1 MLKMNIRFDAAQI
14 AKAFGELQQEHPN
27 VMAQAINDTTR
38 EVRDAQVAEI
48 RASFDNPTAFTL
60 RALRTTFASRS
71 KLQAMVWLKDGTSR
85 AHYLIPQIEGG
96 NRPLKRFEEI
106 LVQAGLMRKNE
117 RAVPGAAA
125 KLDAYGNMGRGQIV
139 QILSQLQAF
148 NLAGS
153 DANATNSKRSKAKR
167 SKVEYF
173 VAHGGESRQGR
184 GSWKHGDK
192 MQHLRRGVWARYR
205 FSAGSAVK
213 PVLLFVNGTRYGKRF
228 DFVGTAQR
236 VIDARFKSHYEQRMQ
251 RQLAKL
257 GLAAGGQGA

>member
-1 MLKMNIRFDAAQI
+1 LA
-14 AKAFGELQQEHPN
+14 G
-27 VMAQAINDTTR
+27 
-38 EVRDAQVAEI
+38 
-48 RASFDNPTAFTL
+48 S
-60 RALRTTFASRS
+60 
-71 KLQAMVWLKDGTSR
+71 
-85 AHYLIPQIEGG
+85 

-117 RAVPGAAA
+117 RAVPGTGA

-153 DANATNSKRSKAKR
+153 DANATNSKRSNAKR

-192 MQHLRRGVWARYR
+192 MQHLRRGVWARHR
-205 FSAGSAVK
+205 FSSGSAVK

-236 VIDARFKSHYEQRMQ
+236 VIDSRFKALYEQRMQ
-251 RQLAKL
+251 KQLAKL
-257 GLAAGGQGA
+257 GLATGGQGA

>member
-1 MLKMNIRFDAAQI
+1 MLTMNIRFDAGQV

-38 EVRDAQVAEI
+38 EVRDAQVAAI

-60 RALRTTFASRS
+60 RALRTTFATRS

-96 NRPLKRFEEI
+96 KRPLKRFEEI

-117 RAVPGAAA
+117 RAVPGAGA

-153 DANATNSKRSKAKR
+153 DANATGSKRSKAKR

-184 GSWKHGDK
+184 EAVRAVGLRKKNPAAQFRGREARSGRQHRGRKHFPEGGP
-192 MQHLRRGVWARYR
+192 RIGFRG
-205 FSAGSAVK
+205 
-213 PVLLFVNGTRYGKRF
+213 GK
-228 DFVGTAQR
+228 A
-236 VIDARFKSHYEQRMQ
+236 
-251 RQLAKL
+251 L
-257 GLAAGGQGA
+257 GQ

>member
-1 MLKMNIRFDAAQI
+1 MLTMNIRFDASQI
-14 AKAFGELQQEHPN
+14 AKSFGELQQEHPN

-38 EVRDAQVAEI
+38 EVRDAQVAAM
-48 RASFDNPTAFTL
+48 RSSLDNPTAFTL
-60 RALRTTFASRS
+60 RALNTRFANRNT
-71 KLQAMVWLKDGTSR
+71 LQATVWLKDGATR
-85 AHYLIPQIEGG
+85 AHYLLPQIEGG

-106 LVQAGLMRKNE
+106 LVRAGLMRSNE
-117 RAVPGAAA
+117 RAVPGPGA

-148 NLAGS
+148 SLAGF
-153 DANATNSKRSKAKR
+153 DANATGSKRSKAKR

-192 MQHLRRGVWARYR
+192 VQHLPRGVWARHR
-205 FSAGSAVK
+205 FSSGSAVK

-236 VIDARFKSHYEQRMQ
+236 VIDTRFKPLYEQRMQ

-257 GLAAGGQGA
+257 GLSAGGQGA

>member
-1 MLKMNIRFDAAQI
+1 MLSMNIRFDADQI
-14 AKAFGELQQEHPN
+14 AKAFGELQQEHPA

-38 EVRDAQVAEI
+38 EVRDAQVAEM
-48 RASFDNPTAFTL
+48 RSSFNNPTAFTL
-60 RALRTTFASRS
+60 RALYTRFATKG
-71 KLQAMVWLKDGTSR
+71 KLQAMVWLKDDASR
-85 AHYLIPQIEGG
+85 AHYLLPQIEGG
-96 NRPLKRFEEI
+96 NRPLKRFEQI
-106 LVQAGLMRKNE
+106 LVRAGMMRSNE
-117 RAVPGAAA
+117 RAVPGPGAR
-125 KLDAYGNMGRGQIV
+125 LDAYGNMGRGQIV
-139 QILSQLQAF
+139 QVLSQLQAF

-153 DANATNSKRSKAKR
+153 DANATGSKRSKAKR

-192 MQHLRRGVWARYR
+192 VQHLPRGIWARTR
-205 FSAGSAVK
+205 FSSGSAVK

-236 VIDARFKSHYEQRMQ
+236 VIDERFRPHYEQRMQ

-257 GLAAGGQGA
+257 GIAAGGQGA

>member
-1 MLKMNIRFDAAQI
+1 MLRMNLRFDAAEI

-60 RALRTTFASRS
+60 RALYTRFATKT
-71 KLQAMVWLKDGTSR
+71 KLQAMVWLKDGTTR

-106 LVQAGLMRKNE
+106 LVRAGMMRSNE
-117 RAVPGAAA
+117 RAVPAAAA

-139 QILSQLQAF
+139 QMLSQLQAF

-167 SKVEYF
+167 SRVEYF

-192 MQHLRRGVWARYR
+192 VQHLPRGVWARYR
-205 FSAGSAVK
+205 FSSGSAVK

-236 VIDARFKSHYEQRMQ
+236 VIDARFKPHYEQRMH

-257 GLAAGGQGA
+257 GLGAKGQGA